1 MSQRVGGENSANV
14 DETHQPKRWITRPY
28 PSLQAMDAIIFLRV
42 PSPATGRHHA
52 PDRQGRDRM
61 VVTGDG
67 RQMGIGRAINIEDV
81 RQLAKRRLPRITFD
95 FADGGVEDET
105 ALARNRE
112 AFQRYRLVPRY
123 LVDVSARS
131 QATTL
136 FGHRYA
142 SPFGI
147 APMGVTGFFR
157 PGADLILARAAA
169 EANVPYIMSSASCDR
184 LESALEIAPETTW
197 FQLYGTRNPGI
208 NEDLVRRAQAAGVRV
223 LIFTLDTPIM
233 AKRERNMRNGYRRPM
248 KMTMEVILQGLA
260 APAWTWRYLR
270 AGGIP
275 LMQNWQPYAAPG
287 ATASQVAD
295 LFGSETP
302 APAQTW
308 EVLEAIRRQWR
319 GPLVAK
325 GVLHPADAKRC
336 VDMGVDGLIVSNHG
350 GRQLDSAP
358 SPMDMLP
365 AIASEVGGRAE
376 ILIDGGFR
384 RGSDVLKALCLGANA
399 ALFGRPA
406 IFGAAAAGAAGAARV
421 LDIFRGEIDLVMG
434 QMGWTG
440 IDQLGPERLFDTSL
454 GRLLEPAIRE
464 SL

>member
-1 MSQRVGGENSANV
+1 
-14 DETHQPKRWITRPY
+14 
-28 PSLQAMDAIIFLRV
+28 
-42 PSPATGRHHA
+42 
-52 PDRQGRDRM
+52 
-61 VVTGDG
+61 
-67 RQMGIGRAINIEDV
+67 MGIARTINIEDI
-81 RQLAKRRLPRITFD
+81 RLLAKRRLPRITFD

-105 ALARNRE
+105 ALARNRD

-123 LVDVSARS
+123 LIDVSARS

-136 FGHRYA
+136 FGRRYA

-157 PGADLILARAAA
+157 PGADLMLARAAA
-169 EANVPYIMSSASCDR
+169 EADVPYIMSSASCDR
-184 LESALEIAPETTW
+184 LEDAVAIAPETTW
-197 FQLYGTRNPGI
+197 FQLYGTKNPRI
-208 NEDLVRRAQAAGVRV
+208 NEDLVQRAQNAGVPV
-223 LIFTLDTPIM
+223 LIFTLDTPVM

-248 KMTMEVILQGLA
+248 KMTAGVILQGLA

-270 AGGIP
+270 SGGIP

-287 ATASQVAD
+287 ATANEVAN

-308 EVLEAIRRQWR
+308 AVLEAIRKQWR

-325 GVLHPADAKRC
+325 GVLHPADAKHC
-336 VDMGVDGLIVSNHG
+336 ADIGVDGIIVSNHG
-350 GRQLDSAP
+350 GRQLDSVP

-365 AIASEVGGRAE
+365 SIVSEVRGRTE

-384 RGSDVLKALCLGANA
+384 RGSDIVKALCLGANA

-406 IFGAAAAGAAGAARV
+406 IFGAAAAGPAGAKRV

-434 QMGWTG
+434 QMGATG
-440 IDQLGPERLFDTSL
+440 VEQLGPEHLFDTGL
-454 GRLLEPAIRE
+454 GRLLAPEA
-464 SL
+464 L